1 MYILKGEFTMAEEQE
16 SIITQEQESVIVD
29 ASIFEQAPSHPLA
42 VVQAEPAKEEIAA
55 GMINENQLTPEE
67 KAIVAEY
74 ASRVN
79 ISDVNG
85 VISYGADAQKN
96 ISDFSVSVLEKVKT
110 YELGDVGNSL
120 KELTT
125 ALNTVDEDASKG
137 LRKLFKKTKN
147 TIVSLKANYAKAE
160 SNVNRIEKDLR
171 KHQDVLVKDIDMFQK
186 MYDMNLDYYKQ
197 LTLYILAGKQ
207 VVEQEKNG
215 KLKELSDRA
224 QATQTQEDIQAYNDY
239 ADLLNR
245 FEKKIADLEITRMI
259 SMQTAPEV
267 RMLQNNNR
275 ELMEKLQSSLVN
287 TIPLW
292 RNQLV
297 LSLGY
302 EHSKQALTAQSALT
316 DKTNEL
322 LKKNSEMLKMNSV
335 ATAKEAER
343 SIVDMET
350 LKICNENLISSI
362 NDVVKVHE
370 EGAKKR
376 AQAHE
381 QLVKMEND
389 LKKALL
395 DSSAKP
401 VN

>member
-1 MYILKGEFTMAEEQE
+1 MAEEQE
-16 SIITQEQESVIVD
+16 SVITQEQESVIVD

-42 VVQAEPAKEEIAA
+42 VVKSEPAKEEIAA
-55 GMINENQLTPEE
+55 GMINENQLTQEE

-74 ASRVN
+74 ASKVN

-85 VISYGADAQKN
+85 VIAYGSDAQKN

-147 TIVSLKANYAKAE
+147 TLVSLKANYSKAE
-160 SNVNRIEKDLR
+160 SNVNRIENDLR
-171 KHQDVLVKDIDMFQK
+171 KHQEVLSADIDMFQK

-207 VVEQEKNG
+207 VIEQEKNG

-224 QATQTQEDIQAYNDY
+224 QATQAQEDIQAYNDY

-302 EHSKQALTAQSALT
+302 EHSKQALSAQSALN

-322 LKKNSEMLKMNSV
+322 LKKNSEMLKMSSV
-335 ATAKEAER
+335 STAKESER
-343 SIVDMET
+343 SIVDMDT
-350 LKICNENLISSI
+350 LKVCNENLIASI
-362 NDVVKVHE
+362 KDVVKVHE

-381 QLVKMEND
+381 QLVKMEGD

-395 DSSAKP
+395 DSSVKP

>member
-1 MYILKGEFTMAEEQE
+1 MAEEQE
-16 SIITQEQESVIVD
+16 SVITQEQESVIVD

-42 VVQAEPAKEEIAA
+42 VVKSEPAKEEIAA
-55 GMINENQLTPEE
+55 GMINENQLTQEE

-85 VISYGADAQKN
+85 VIAYGSDAQKN

-147 TIVSLKANYAKAE
+147 TLVSLKANYSKAE
-160 SNVNRIEKDLR
+160 SNVNRIENDLR
-171 KHQDVLVKDIDMFQK
+171 KHQEVLSADIDMFQK

-207 VVEQEKNG
+207 VIEQEKNG

-224 QATQTQEDIQAYNDY
+224 QATQAQEDIQAYNDY

-302 EHSKQALTAQSALT
+302 EHSKQALSAQSALN

-322 LKKNSEMLKMNSV
+322 LKKNSEMLKMSSV
-335 ATAKEAER
+335 STAKESER
-343 SIVDMET
+343 SIVDMDT
-350 LKICNENLISSI
+350 LKVCNENLIASI
-362 NDVVKVHE
+362 KDVVKVHE

-381 QLVKMEND
+381 QLVKMEGD

-395 DSSAKP
+395 DSSVKP

>member
-1 MYILKGEFTMAEEQE
+1 MAEEQE
-16 SIITQEQESVIVD
+16 SVITKEQESVIVD
-29 ASIFEQAPSHPLA
+29 ASIFEQTPAHPLA
-42 VVQAEPAKEEIAA
+42 VIEQPEPAKEEIAA
-55 GMINENQLTPEE
+55 GMINENQLNEEE
-67 KAIVAEY
+67 KQIVAEY
-74 ASRVN
+74 AARVN
-79 ISDVNG
+79 IMDVNG
-85 VISYGADAQKN
+85 VIGYGADAQKN

-110 YELGDVGNSL
+110 YELGDVGSSL

-125 ALNTVDEDASKG
+125 ALNTVDEDAAKG
-137 LRKLFKKTKN
+137 IRKLFKKTKN
-147 TIVSLKANYAKAE
+147 TIVSLKANYSKAE
-160 SNVNRIEKDLR
+160 TNVNRIEKDLR
-171 KHQDVLVKDIDMFQK
+171 KHQDVLSADIEMYQK
-186 MYDMNLDYYKQ
+186 MYEMNLDYYKQ
-197 LTLYILAGKQ
+197 LTLYILAGKE
-207 VVEQEKNG
+207 VIEREKNG
-215 KLKELSDRA
+215 PLKDLREKA
-224 QATQTQEDIQAYNDY
+224 QATQAQEDIQAFNDYNDM
-239 ADLLNR
+239 LNR

-302 EHSKQALTAQSALT
+302 EHSKSALTAQTALT

-322 LKKNSEMLKMNSV
+322 LQKNSEMLKMNSV

-350 LKICNENLISSI
+350 LKVCNDNLISSI

-376 AQAHE
+376 AQAHD
-381 QLVKMEND
+381 QLVKMEGE

-395 DSSAKP
+395 DSSIKP
-401 VN
+401 VK